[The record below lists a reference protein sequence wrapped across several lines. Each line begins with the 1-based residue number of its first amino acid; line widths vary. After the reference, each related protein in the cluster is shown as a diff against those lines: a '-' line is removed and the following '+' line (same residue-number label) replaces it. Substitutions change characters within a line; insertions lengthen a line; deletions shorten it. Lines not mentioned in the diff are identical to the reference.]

1 MSKAYLTDEI
11 CQGRA
16 IVVYRIERRD
26 SGTQQYLT
34 TNGSGIIGFSIGRHE
49 WVLGSLEIMRV
60 DSWSLSHL
68 GKRQEVEEDPESPYV
83 HGKVVSPFEGHLGR
97 EVFLCAAEGG
107 IYPARR
113 ARLDELRATE
123 ISNNEMTEDIN
134 EDVLRFQVPMDDPSL
149 VESIDRQNQFAGV
162 KLSCVRA

>member
-1 MSKAYLTDEI
+1 M
-11 CQGRA
+11 
-16 IVVYRIERRD
+16 
-26 SGTQQYLT
+26 
-34 TNGSGIIGFSIGRHE
+34 
-49 WVLGSLEIMRV
+49 LGSLEITRV

-83 HGKVVSPFEGHLGR
+83 YGKVVSPFEGHLGR

-113 ARLDELRATE
+113 ARLDELRAAE

-134 EDVLRFQVPMDDPSL
+134 EDVLRFQVPMDDPSP